1 MSATALVRITVSEH
15 GRICQ

>member
-15 GRICQ
+15 GRICP